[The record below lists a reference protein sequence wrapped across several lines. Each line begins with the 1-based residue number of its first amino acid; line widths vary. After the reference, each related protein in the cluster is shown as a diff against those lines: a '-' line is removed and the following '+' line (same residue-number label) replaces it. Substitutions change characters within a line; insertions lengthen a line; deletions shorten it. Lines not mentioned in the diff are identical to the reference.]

1 MIIDKFGKKQPYNSW
16 VLKESW
22 IFGDTEKTW
31 EAPVAYPNDFRP
43 YTWDEDNQEWVL
55 LNN

>member
-1 MIIDKFGKKQPYNSW
+1 MIIDKFGREQPYESW
-16 VLKESW
+16 VLNESW
-22 IFGDTEKTW
+22 VFGDTEKTW

-43 YTWDEDNQEWVL
+43 YTWDQDNQEWVL